1 MHIFDYKA
9 PFFIKNETQ
18 IINLKSNFGK
28 LVHNSAHLFI
38 FLLYLHAETT
48 KFISLAGLRL
58 NPNIHNMA
66 ATRYYY
72 SDSILSF
79 LNRGRDEIIGRLTLA
94 SQHDIN
100 DETAQSWVDEIS
112 TLKDALAPFSGKG
125 SVYFEY
131 NIPRMGRRA
140 DVIAIINGV
149 VFVLEYKTAEQKF
162 SRDAVIQV
170 WDYSLDLKNFQE
182 GCLDRAIVPI
192 LVVPNEKNS
201 HCKLE
206 LKHFEDNVYEPL
218 MVNAQQLRAAIE
230 KALTNIPNQFQTT
243 QDDDIW
249 AKSGYSP
256 TPTIIEAAVA
266 LYEENTVED
275 ITKHG
280 GDIDKASAELTRI
293 IDHCR
298 ANRRKAICFIT
309 GVPGAGKTL
318 IGLNTAIDQFNR
330 GEKAVYLSGNF
341 PLVEVLQEALTRD
354 YVRRDKIRAKYE
366 HRKSCTKDEA
376 KSKVKAFIQM
386 IHHYRDLYLE
396 GTIVEKSKIVPK
408 PGYFQSHTDKAYIPA
423 EHVAIFD
430 EAQRAWTKEELK
442 RFMREKKGITEFPY
456 SEPEYL
462 ISCMDRQPDWGVV
475 VCLVGNGQAINKG
488 EAGLKEWIDSIQRSY
503 KEWDVYLSDYL
514 VQSGDVTPEDLDLIK
529 SQLISKEDLHLKM
542 SMRSFRSEKVSIFVN
557 QLLALQKEEA
567 AATLQELQNYP
578 IVLTRSL
585 DEAKKWLRD
594 HNRGSERMG
603 LLASSKAERLK
614 AISINV
620 RYQPDFVH
628 WFLEDD
634 TDIRSSNALEDTLT
648 EFKVQGLEIDWAC
661 VAWDADLR
669 LSKDGKSWQH
679 YQLRSGTKWQN
690 INKPINQEYQ
700 INAYRVLL
708 TRARQGMVIVIPN
721 GDHGVPPDETRKP
734 EWYDG
739 IYNYLKEIGIK
750 EI

>member
-1 MHIFDYKA
+1 
-9 PFFIKNETQ
+9 
-18 IINLKSNFGK
+18 
-28 LVHNSAHLFI
+28 
-38 FLLYLHAETT
+38 
-48 KFISLAGLRL
+48 
-58 NPNIHNMA
+58 MA
-66 ATRYYY
+66 ALRYYY
-72 SDSILSF
+72 SDTISNF
-79 LNRGRDEIIGRLTLA
+79 LNRNNEEIIGKLTLA

-100 DETAQSWVDEIS
+100 DDTSNSWLEEIEI
-112 TLKDALAPFSGKG
+112 LKNVLTRYNERG
-125 SVYFEY
+125 SLYFEY

-140 DVIAIINGV
+140 DVIV
-149 VFVLEYKTAEQKF
+149 VIDEIVFILEFKTAG
-162 SRDAVIQV
+162 SRFTHDAITQV
-170 WDYSLDLKNFQE
+170 WDYALDLKNFQE
-182 GCLDRAIVPI
+182 GSLERIIVPV
-192 LVVPNEKNS
+192 LVAT
-201 HCKLE
+201 LE
-206 LKHFEDNVYEPL
+206 RNNNCDFSLNPFKDNVYEPL
-218 MVNAQQLRAAIE
+218 RTNANRLCDAFSISLE
-230 KALTNIPNQFQTT
+230 NIPHPKIEHS
-243 QDDDIW
+243 DDRDDQW
-249 AKSGYSP
+249 AKSGYEP
-256 TPTIIEAAVA
+256 TPTIIEAAIA

-280 GDIDKASAELTRI
+280 GDIDKASAELCNI
-293 IDHCR
+293 INYCR
-298 ANRRKAICFIT
+298 KNNRKAICFIT

-354 YVRRDKIRAKYE
+354 YIRRDRIKARIESRRA
-366 HRKSCTKDEA
+366 CTKEEA
-376 KSKVKAFIQM
+376 KSRVKAFIQM

-396 GTIVEKSKIVPK
+396 GTEVVDNEIK
-408 PGYFQSHTDKAYIPA
+408 PIEGYFQSHADKAYIPA

-430 EAQRAWTKEELK
+430 EAQRAWTGDELK
-442 RFMREKKGITEFPY
+442 RFMREKKGIRDFPY

-462 ISCMDRQPDWGVV
+462 ISCMNRQLDWGVV
-475 VCLVGNGQAINKG
+475 ICLVGNGQAINKG
-488 EAGLKEWIDSIQRSY
+488 EAGLTEWIESISRSF
-503 KEWDVYLSDYL
+503 KDWDVYMSKYL
-514 VQSGDVTPEDLDLIK
+514 LESGDIKKAELELIEQ
-529 SQLISKEDLHLKM
+529 QLKPREDLHLKM

-557 QLLALQKEEA
+557 QLLALQRDEA
-567 AATLQELQNYP
+567 AETLKELENYP
-578 IVLTRSL
+578 IVITRSL
-585 DEAKKWLRD
+585 DKAKQWLRD
-594 HNRGSERMG
+594 HARGSERYG

-669 LSKDGKSWQH
+669 LNEDQTAWQH

-690 INKPINQEYQ
+690 INKPINQQYQ

-708 TRARQGMVIVIPN
+708 TRARQGMIIVVPN
-721 GDHGVPPDETRKP
+721 GDNGVPPDETRKP

-739 IYNYLKEIGIK
+739 IYNYLRSIGIE

>member
-1 MHIFDYKA
+1 M
-9 PFFIKNETQ
+9 
-18 IINLKSNFGK
+18 
-28 LVHNSAHLFI
+28 
-38 FLLYLHAETT
+38 
-48 KFISLAGLRL
+48 
-58 NPNIHNMA
+58 
-66 ATRYYY
+66 
-72 SDSILSF
+72 
-79 LNRGRDEIIGRLTLA
+79 TLA

-100 DETAQSWVDEIS
+100 DETSQSWVEEIE
-112 TLKDALAPFSGKG
+112 TLREALSPYKGRG

-131 NIPRMGRRA
+131 NIPRMGRRV
-140 DVIAIINGV
+140 DVIVVIDAII
-149 VFVLEYKTAEQKF
+149 FVLEYKTADRTF
-162 SRDAVIQV
+162 SREALVQV
-170 WDYSLDLKNFQE
+170 WDYALDLKNFQE
-182 GCLDRAIVPI
+182 GSSDRILIPM
-192 LVVPNEKNS
+192 LVVPQEKDS
-201 HCKLE
+201 RCKLT

-218 MVNAQQLRAAIE
+218 CVNRNKLAIAIE
-230 KALTNIPNQFQTT
+230 EILDSVHYDVKPSL
-243 QDDDIW
+243 DDDLW

-256 TPTIIEAAVA
+256 TPTIIEAAIA

-280 GDIDKASAELTRI
+280 GDIDRASEELRNI
-293 IDHCR
+293 IDFCR
-298 ANRRKAICFIT
+298 KNNKKAICFIT

-354 YVRRDKIRAKYE
+354 YVRRDKARAKME
-366 HRKSCTKDEA
+366 GRKACSKEEA

-396 GTIVEKSKIVPK
+396 GTEVQGQKIVPK
-408 PGYFQSHTDKAYIPA
+408 EGYFQSHTDKAYIPV

-430 EAQRAWTKEELK
+430 EAQRAWTKEELQ
-442 RFMREKKGITEFPY
+442 RFMREKKGIRDFPY

-462 ISCMDRQPDWGVV
+462 ISCMDRQIDWGLV

-488 EAGLKEWIDSIQRSY
+488 EAGLKEWIESVHRSY
-503 KEWDVYLSDYL
+503 PNWDVYMSDYL
-514 VQSGDVTPEDLDLIK
+514 IESKDITNEELALIK
-529 SQLISKEDLHLKM
+529 KKLISKENLHLKM

-567 AATLQELQNYP
+567 SATLKELGRYP
-578 IVLTRSL
+578 IVLTRNL
-585 DEAKKWLRD
+585 DVAKEWLRK
-594 HNRGSERMG
+594 HTRGSERMG

-614 AISINV
+614 AIGINV
-620 RYQPDFVH
+620 RYQPNFVH

-634 TDIRSSNALEDTLT
+634 TDIRSSNCLEDTLT

-661 VAWDADLR
+661 VTWDADLR
-669 LSKDGKSWQH
+669 LDKNRSSWQH

-690 INKPINQEYQ
+690 INKDINKEYQ

-708 TRARQGMVIVIPN
+708 TRARQGMVIVVPN
-721 GDHGVPPDETRKP
+721 GDNGVPPDETRKP

-739 IYNYLKEIGIK
+739 IYEYLKSLGVEEI
-750 EI
+750 

>member
-1 MHIFDYKA
+1 MPA
-9 PFFIKNETQ
+9 Q
-18 IINLKSNFGK
+18 
-28 LVHNSAHLFI
+28 
-38 FLLYLHAETT
+38 
-48 KFISLAGLRL
+48 
-58 NPNIHNMA
+58 
-66 ATRYYY
+66 RYFY
-72 SDSILSF
+72 SDTITDF
-79 LNRGRDEIIGRLTLA
+79 LQKPADEIVGTLA
-94 SQHDIN
+94 QADTHDIN
-100 DETAQSWVDEIS
+100 HLTTNSWVEEIDS
-112 TLKDALAPFSGKG
+112 LKACLHPYKEHG
-125 SVYFEY
+125 SLYFEY

-140 DVIAIINGV
+140 DVIAVIDEVI
-149 VFVLEYKTAEQKF
+149 FILEYKTSEQRF
-162 SRDAVIQV
+162 TRDALLQV
-170 WDYSLDLKNFQE
+170 WDYALDLKNFQE
-182 GCLDRAIVPI
+182 GSRDRI
-192 LVVPNEKNS
+192 LIPVLVAPKEKKKN
-201 HCKLE
+201 CKFD
-206 LKHFEDNVYEPL
+206 LKHFEDNVYEP
-218 MVNAQQLRAAIE
+218 Q
-230 KALTNIPNQFQTT
+230 LTNSELLGKCITSTLQNIPHESKFSAEH
-243 QDDDIW
+243 DDMW
-249 AKSGYSP
+249 AKSGYEP

-280 GDIDKASAELTRI
+280 GDIDKAALELNRI
-293 IDHCR
+293 IDYCR
-298 ANRRKAICFIT
+298 ENSRKAICFIT

-354 YVRRDKIRAKYE
+354 YVRRDKIRAKLE
-366 HRKSCTKDEA
+366 SRRACTKEDA

-396 GTIVEKSKIVPK
+396 GTQVKDGKIVPI
-408 PGYFQSHTDKAYIPA
+408 PGYFQTHTDKAYIPA

-430 EAQRAWTKEELK
+430 EAQRAWTSTELK
-442 RFMREKKGITEFPY
+442 RFMREKKGIVDFPY

-462 ISCMDRQPDWGVV
+462 ISCMDRQVDWGVV

-488 EAGLKEWIDSIQRSY
+488 EAGLTEWIESINRSY
-503 KEWDVYLSDYL
+503 KDWDVYMSDYL
-514 VQSGDVTPEDLDLIK
+514 LQSGDVTSEELGLIEK
-529 SQLISKEDLHLKM
+529 QLIAKEDLHLKM

-557 QLLALQKEEA
+557 QLLALKKEEA
-567 AATLQELQNYP
+567 TATLKELENYP
-578 IVLTRSL
+578 IVITRSL
-585 DEAKKWLRD
+585 DTAKEWLRS

-634 TDIRSSNALEDTLT
+634 SDIRSSNALEDTLT

-669 LSKDGKSWQH
+669 LNKDHTKWSH
-679 YQLRSGTKWQN
+679 HQLRSGTNWQN

-708 TRARQGMVIVIPN
+708 TRARQGMVIVVPH
-721 GDHGVPPDETRKP
+721 GDNGVPPDETRKP
-734 EWYDG
+734 EWYDD

-750 EI
+750 EV

>member
-1 MHIFDYKA
+1 MVAKRYFYSSTI
-9 PFFIKNETQ
+9 
-18 IINLKSNFGK
+18 SNFMSK
-28 LVHNSAHLFI
+28 
-38 FLLYLHAETT
+38 
-48 KFISLAGLRL
+48 
-58 NPNIHNMA
+58 
-66 ATRYYY
+66 
-72 SDSILSF
+72 SI
-79 LNRGRDEIIGRLTLA
+79 DEIIGILTQ
-94 SQHDIN
+94 SDTHDIN
-100 DETAQSWVDEIS
+100 KETSNSWVEEIDN
-112 TLKDALAPFSGKG
+112 LKYSLTGYTDRG
-125 SVYFEY
+125 SIYFEY

-140 DVIAIINGV
+140 DVIALIDDII
-149 VFVLEYKTAEQKF
+149 FILEYKTSEQRF
-162 SRDAVIQV
+162 TRDALIQV
-170 WDYSLDLKNFQE
+170 WDYALDLKNFQE
-182 GCLDRAIVPI
+182 GSLDRVMVPV
-192 LVVPNEKNS
+192 LVAPKEKNS
-201 HCKLE
+201 HCRFD

-218 MVNAQQLRAAIE
+218 
-230 KALTNIPNQFQTT
+230 LTNSTRLKECIDNAIQQIPHESKFSEERDEQ
-243 QDDDIW
+243 W
-249 AKSGYSP
+249 AKSGYEP

-280 GDIDKASAELTRI
+280 GDIDNASEELRQI
-293 IDHCR
+293 INFCR
-298 ANRRKAICFIT
+298 DNSRKAICFIT

-354 YVRRDKIRAKYE
+354 YVRREKIKAKLE
-366 HRKSCTKDEA
+366 KRKACTKEEA

-396 GTIVEKSKIVPK
+396 GTEVKDGRMVPVD
-408 PGYFQSHTDKAYIPA
+408 GYFQSHTDKAYVPA

-430 EAQRAWTKEELK
+430 EAQRAWTADELR
-442 RFMREKKGITEFPY
+442 RFMREKKGIKDFPY

-462 ISCMDRQPDWGVV
+462 ISFMDRQIDWGVV

-488 EAGLKEWIDSIQRSY
+488 EAGLKEWIESIHRSY
-503 KEWDVYLSDYL
+503 QGWDVYMSDSL
-514 VQSGDVTPEDLDLIK
+514 LASGDISADELKLIQT
-529 SQLISKEDLHLKM
+529 QLIVKEDLHLKM

-567 AATLQELQNYP
+567 KATLQELNNYP

-585 DEAKKWLRD
+585 DEAKIWLKQ

-603 LLASSKAERLK
+603 LLACSKSERLK
-614 AISINV
+614 AININV

-634 TDIRSSNALEDTLT
+634 SDIRSSNVLEDTLT

-669 LSKDGKSWQH
+669 ISNEQSTWLH
-679 YQLRSGTKWQN
+679 FQLRSGTKWQN
-690 INKPINQEYQ
+690 INKPINREYQ

-708 TRARQGMVIVIPN
+708 TRARQGMVIVVPE
-721 GDHGVPPDETRKP
+721 GDNGVPPDETRKP
-734 EWYDG
+734 EWYNG
-739 IYNYLKEIGIK
+739 IYNYLKEIGIQ
-750 EI
+750 EL

>member
-1 MHIFDYKA
+1 
-9 PFFIKNETQ
+9 
-18 IINLKSNFGK
+18 
-28 LVHNSAHLFI
+28 
-38 FLLYLHAETT
+38 
-48 KFISLAGLRL
+48 
-58 NPNIHNMA
+58 MA
-66 ATRYYY
+66 AQRYYY
-72 SDSILSF
+72 SDTISNF
-79 LNRGRDEIIGRLTLA
+79 LNRSNEEIIGKLTLA

-100 DETAQSWVDEIS
+100 DDTSNSWLEEVEI
-112 TLKDALAPFSGKG
+112 LKNVLTPYNERG
-125 SVYFEY
+125 SLYFEY

-140 DVIAIINGV
+140 DVIV
-149 VFVLEYKTAEQKF
+149 VIDEIVFILEFKTAGSKF
-162 SRDAVIQV
+162 THDAITQI
-170 WDYSLDLKNFQE
+170 WDYALDLKNFQE
-182 GCLDRAIVPI
+182 GSLERIIVPV
-192 LVVPNEKNS
+192 LVAT
-201 HCKLE
+201 LE
-206 LKHFEDNVYEPL
+206 RNNNCDFSLNPFKDNVYEPL
-218 MVNAQQLRAAIE
+218 RTNANRLCDAFSISLE
-230 KALTNIPNQFQTT
+230 NIPHPKIEHS
-243 QDDDIW
+243 DDRDDQW
-249 AKSGYSP
+249 AKSGYEP
-256 TPTIIEAAVA
+256 TPTIIEAAIA

-280 GDIDKASAELTRI
+280 GDIDKASAELCNI
-293 IDHCR
+293 INYCR
-298 ANRRKAICFIT
+298 KNNRKAICFIT

-354 YVRRDKIRAKYE
+354 YIRRDRIKARIESRRA
-366 HRKSCTKDEA
+366 CTKEEA
-376 KSKVKAFIQM
+376 KSRVKAFIQM

-396 GTIVEKSKIVPK
+396 GTEVVDNEIK
-408 PGYFQSHTDKAYIPA
+408 PIEGYFQSHADKAYIPA

-430 EAQRAWTKEELK
+430 EAQRAWTGDELK
-442 RFMREKKGITEFPY
+442 RFMREKKGIRDFPY

-462 ISCMDRQPDWGVV
+462 ISCMNRQLDWGVV
-475 VCLVGNGQAINKG
+475 ICLVGNGQAINKG
-488 EAGLKEWIDSIQRSY
+488 EAGLTEWIESISRSF
-503 KEWDVYLSDYL
+503 KDWDVYMSKYL
-514 VQSGDVTPEDLDLIK
+514 LESGDIKKAELELIEQ
-529 SQLISKEDLHLKM
+529 QLKPREDLHLKM

-557 QLLALQKEEA
+557 QLLALQRDEVAETLKELE
-567 AATLQELQNYP
+567 NYP
-578 IVLTRSL
+578 IVITRSL
-585 DEAKKWLRD
+585 DKAKQWLRD
-594 HNRGSERMG
+594 HARGSERYG

-669 LSKDGKSWQH
+669 LNEDQTAWQH

-690 INKPINQEYQ
+690 INKPINQQYQ

-708 TRARQGMVIVIPN
+708 TRARQGMIIVVPN
-721 GDHGVPPDETRKP
+721 GDNGVPPDETRKP

-739 IYNYLKEIGIK
+739 IYNYLRSIGIE

>member
-1 MHIFDYKA
+1 
-9 PFFIKNETQ
+9 
-18 IINLKSNFGK
+18 
-28 LVHNSAHLFI
+28 
-38 FLLYLHAETT
+38 
-48 KFISLAGLRL
+48 
-58 NPNIHNMA
+58 MA
-66 ATRYYY
+66 ARRFYY
-72 SDSILSF
+72 SDSISAF
-79 LNRGRDEIIGRLTLA
+79 LNRSVNEIIGELTLA

-100 DETAQSWVDEIS
+100 EETSSSWVEEID
-112 TLKDALAPFSGKG
+112 TLKEALAPFSGHG

-140 DVIAIINGV
+140 DVVAVIDGI

-162 SRDAVIQV
+162 HRDAMVQV
-170 WDYSLDLKNFQE
+170 WDYALDLKNFQE
-182 GCLDRAIVPI
+182 GSHDRVLVPV
-192 LVVPNEKNS
+192 LVAPKEKDK
-201 HCKLE
+201 HCCLE

-218 MVNAQQLRAAIE
+218 MVNAHLLGAGISKVLDSIPHEVQLKTA
-230 KALTNIPNQFQTT
+230 
-243 QDDDIW
+243 DDIW
-249 AKSGYSP
+249 AKSGYEP
-256 TPTIIEAAVA
+256 TPTIIEVAIA

-280 GDIDKASAELTRI
+280 GDIDKASVELANI
-293 IDHCR
+293 IESCR
-298 ANRRKAICFIT
+298 NNNRKAICFIT

-330 GEKAVYLSGNF
+330 DEKAVYLSGNF
-341 PLVEVLQEALTRD
+341 PLVEVLQEALARD
-354 YVRRDKIRAKYE
+354 YVRRDKIKAKQE
-366 HRKSCTKDEA
+366 KRKACTKEEA

-396 GTIVEKSKIVPK
+396 GTTIENGRIVPM
-408 PGYFQSHTDKAYIPA
+408 PDYFQSHSDKAYVPS

-430 EAQRAWTKEELK
+430 EAQRAWTQEELG
-442 RFMREKKGITEFPY
+442 RFMREKKGIKDFPY

-475 VCLVGNGQAINKG
+475 VCLVGNGQSINKG
-488 EAGLKEWIDSIQRSY
+488 EAGLKEWIESIYRSY
-503 KEWDVYLSDYL
+503 KDWDVYISEYL
-514 VQSGDVTPEDLDLIK
+514 MRSGDVTKEQMDLVRSQIK
-529 SQLISKEDLHLKM
+529 SREELHLKM

-557 QLLALQKEEA
+557 QLLALQKEDA
-567 AATLQELQNYP
+567 ASTLRELDNYP
-578 IVLTRSL
+578 IVMTRSL
-585 DEAKKWLRD
+585 ETAKQWLRD

-634 TDIRSSNALEDTLT
+634 RDIRSSNALEDTLT

-669 LSKDGKSWQH
+669 LSQDGKSWQH
-679 YQLRSGTKWQN
+679 FQLRSGTKWQN
-690 INKPINQEYQ
+690 INKPINREYQ

-708 TRARQGMVIVIPN
+708 TRARQGMIIVVPN
-721 GDHGVPPDETRKP
+721 GDYGVPPDETRKP

>member
-1 MHIFDYKA
+1 MPA
-9 PFFIKNETQ
+9 
-18 IINLKSNFGK
+18 L
-28 LVHNSAHLFI
+28 
-38 FLLYLHAETT
+38 
-48 KFISLAGLRL
+48 
-58 NPNIHNMA
+58 
-66 ATRYYY
+66 RYYY
-72 SDSILSF
+72 SATISEF
-79 LNRGRDEIIGRLTLA
+79 LTKNTEEIVGKLTLA

-100 DETAQSWVDEIS
+100 DDTSNSWVEEIE
-112 TLKDALAPFSGKG
+112 TLRNVLEPYKERG
-125 SVYFEY
+125 SIYFEY

-140 DVIAIINGV
+140 DVILVIDELIY
-149 VFVLEYKTAEQKF
+149 VLEFKTAGSKF
-162 SRDAVIQV
+162 THDAIIQV
-170 WDYSLDLKNFQE
+170 WDYALDLKNFHE
-182 GCLDRAIVPI
+182 GSLERIIVPI
-192 LVVPNEKNS
+192 LVAPSEKDKN
-201 HCKLE
+201 CNFT
-206 LKHFEDNVYEPL
+206 LKHFEDNVYEP
-218 MVNAQQLRAAIE
+218 VRTNANRLSEIFCVSLSQ
-230 KALTNIPNQFQTT
+230 IPHEVINHSNDRDEQ
-243 QDDDIW
+243 W
-249 AKSGYSP
+249 AKSGYEP
-256 TPTIIEAAVA
+256 TPTIIEAAIA

-293 IDHCR
+293 IEYCR
-298 ANRRKAICFIT
+298 ENSRKAICFIT

-318 IGLNTAIDQFNR
+318 IGLNTAIEQFNR

-354 YVRRDKIRAKYE
+354 YVRREKIKAKIE
-366 HRKSCTKDEA
+366 GRKACTKEEA

-396 GTIVEKSKIVPK
+396 GTEVVGNEVRPIE
-408 PGYFQSHTDKAYIPA
+408 GYFQSHTDKAYIPT

-430 EAQRAWTKEELK
+430 EAQRAWTGDELK
-442 RFMREKKGITEFPY
+442 RFMREKKGIRDFPY

-462 ISCMDRQPDWGVV
+462 ISCMNRQLDWGVV

-488 EAGLKEWIDSIQRSY
+488 EAGLTEWIESISRSY
-503 KEWDVYLSDYL
+503 NDWDVYMSEYL
-514 VQSGDVTPEDLDLIK
+514 LQSGDVNPKELALIK
-529 SQLISKEDLHLKM
+529 QQLKPREDLHLKM

-557 QLLALQKEEA
+557 QLLALEKEEA
-567 AATLQELQNYP
+567 TETLKELANYP

-585 DEAKKWLRD
+585 DKAKQWLRE
-594 HNRGSERMG
+594 HARGSERYG

-669 LSKDGKSWQH
+669 LNKEQTAWQH
-679 YQLRSGTKWQN
+679 HQLRSGTKWQN
-690 INKPINQEYQ
+690 INKPINQQYQ

-708 TRARQGMVIVIPN
+708 TRARQGMVIVVPN
-721 GDHGVPPDETRKP
+721 GDNGVPPDETRKP

-750 EI
+750 EIS